1 MIKRLVFHFFNF
13 VILCLLIVLAVCIY
27 YRFSYASLTWSL
39 KISGNFLLSRPSSF
53 ILIAVVTYFLNY
65 LTGFIKYTIED
76 KYFSMVKYFKEIF
89 KLVLVLITASFVE
102 FFVFYEARIGRLI
115 YLYLFIIYSLYYLLY
130 LWVRSQRGPRQLL
143 WLASVPGMNILEKYI
158 KKPGAFHIIKTDQ
171 EREEVG
177 LDAYVVYQD
186 GHIDEDTSEALIK
199 NKLAGYTVVELVE
212 LIEKESGK
220 IPLDYVNIHWFLEK
234 FDVVDRNYFR
244 SNRMFSIFLSII
256 LLVLLFPLGMLVALV
271 HKLFS
276 KGPIFF
282 IQQRAGLHGNTFKLI
297 KFRTMVKNAE
307 EEGAQ
312 FADKKDRRITAIGKF
327 MRRLRIDEIPQFFN
341 VLKGDMSMVGPRP
354 ERKVFIETLT
364 KEIPYYKLR
373 LLVPPGLTG
382 WAQVNGAY
390 AGNDI
395 EDHKEKL
402 EYDLFYIK
410 NRSIFIDLLILLRT
424 VKTIVLARGK

>member
-1 MIKRLVFHFFNF
+1 
-13 VILCLLIVLAVCIY
+13 
-27 YRFSYASLTWSL
+27 
-39 KISGNFLLSRPSSF
+39 
-53 ILIAVVTYFLNY
+53 
-65 LTGFIKYTIED
+65 
-76 KYFSMVKYFKEIF
+76 
-89 KLVLVLITASFVE
+89 
-102 FFVFYEARIGRLI
+102 
-115 YLYLFIIYSLYYLLY
+115 
-130 LWVRSQRGPRQLL
+130 
-143 WLASVPGMNILEKYI
+143 
-158 KKPGAFHIIKTDQ
+158 
-171 EREEVG
+171 
-177 LDAYVVYQD
+177 
-186 GHIDEDTSEALIK
+186 
-199 NKLAGYTVVELVE
+199 
-212 LIEKESGK
+212 
-220 IPLDYVNIHWFLEK
+220 
-234 FDVVDRNYFR
+234 
-244 SNRMFSIFLSII
+244 MFSIFLSII
-256 LLVLLFPLGMLVALV
+256 LLILLFLPGMLVALV